1 MGNTVNLRG
10 AVVPIPALGWL
21 TALEAALL
29 LVNELRSHDD
39 IRVAHCGG
47 AVVTQQLVSRYC
59 TTMPIRSDRTIDGS
73 SPERG
78 AREK

>member
-1 MGNTVNLRG
+1 LWFQFRRSAGQ
-10 AVVPIPALGWL
+10 P
-21 TALEAALL
+21 ALEAAFLRL
-29 LVNELRSHDD
+29 NELRSHDD

-47 AVVTQQLVSRYC
+47 GVVTQQLVSRYC
-59 TTMPIRSDRTIDGS
+59 TIMPMRSDRTIEGS

>member
-10 AVVPIPALGWL
+10 VVVPIPALGWP
-21 TALEAALL
+21 TDVEAAFLRL
-29 LVNELRSHDD
+29 NELRSHDD

>member
-1 MGNTVNLRG
+1 LR
-10 AVVPIPALGWL
+10 L
-21 TALEAALL
+21 
-29 LVNELRSHDD
+29 NELRSHDD

-47 AVVTQQLVSRYC
+47 GVVTQQLVSRYC
-59 TTMPIRSDRTIDGS
+59 TTMPIRSDRTIEGS